1 MAAPRVFVGS
11 KVIHVFGPAILPK
24 ARNCPFAHGDAVA
37 IADLSQKQLQM
48 AMCRNCVQQPPPT
61 QAATMS
67 AQAYAIRAADVLRE
81 DRGIGAT
88 TTMMQRSPAALSREP
103 TPFSAATLATPFS
116 AAAAGGGGHNSRRS
130 PSPPP
135 AAVPSSAA
143 ARAAAVRAAEAE
155 NKKVFYGIDDA
166 GAKVHTDRA
175 CRHIAGK
182 AVVEYRGQPDDRSI
196 CQTCSKSRC

>member
-1 MAAPRVFVGS
+1 MAALRVCVGS
-11 KVIHVFGPAILPK
+11 KVIHVGGPAILPK
-24 ARNCPFAHGDAVA
+24 ARNCPFVRGLDAVT
-37 IADLSQKQLQM
+37 IDDLSQKQLGM
-48 AMCRNCVQQPPPT
+48 AMCRNCVHQPPAT
-61 QAATMS
+61 QAVSMS
-67 AQAYAIRAADVLRE
+67 AQAYAIRAGDVLRE

-88 TTMMQRSPAALSREP
+88 TIQRSPAALSREP
-103 TPFSAATLATPFS
+103 TPFSAAALATPFS

-143 ARAAAVRAAEAE
+143 ARVAAVRAAEAE

-166 GAKVHTDRA
+166 GAKIHTDRA

-182 AVVEYRGQPDDRSI
+182 VVVQYSGQPDDRSI
-196 CQTCSKSRC
+196 CQTCSKSR